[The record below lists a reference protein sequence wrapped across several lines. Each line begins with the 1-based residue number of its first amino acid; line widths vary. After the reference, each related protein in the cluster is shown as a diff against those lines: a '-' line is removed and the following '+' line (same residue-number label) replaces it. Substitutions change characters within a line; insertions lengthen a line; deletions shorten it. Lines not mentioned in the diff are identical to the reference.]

1 MHRRLQMETSTD
13 LLLAKLTPAEQKRQ
27 HQSHLPPSPETTSQN
42 APMTTD
48 VCIALTTQL
57 CLNKLATALL
67 LLLYIWEGSTNHFMY
82 SLCMTCRGK
91 LFVKI
96 TNCDF
101 TETQGGQGQKHYFSN
116 LKNKTK
122 QKRLGKHKTRN
133 KSSKMG
139 FCGSFFFKKKTQVQ
153 EITLF
158 IAQ

>member
-13 LLLAKLTPAEQKRQ
+13 LLLAKLTPAGQKRQ

-101 TETQGGQGQKHYFSN
+101 AETQGGQGQKHYFSN
-116 LKNKTK
+116 LK
-122 QKRLGKHKTRN
+122 
-133 KSSKMG
+133 
-139 FCGSFFFKKKTQVQ
+139 KKKRGWENIRQGTNQAKWVFVV
-153 EITLF
+153 LF
-158 IAQ
+158 